1 MEKNNNP
8 EKKIPEKKKR
18 EEQLLYLFRQDPRLK
33 LMIKRVE
40 KNKIKKKKENN

>member
-8 EKKIPEKKKR
+8 EKKKTEKKKR

-33 LMIKRVE
+33 LLIKRIE
-40 KNKIKKKKENN
+40 KKKKQGN